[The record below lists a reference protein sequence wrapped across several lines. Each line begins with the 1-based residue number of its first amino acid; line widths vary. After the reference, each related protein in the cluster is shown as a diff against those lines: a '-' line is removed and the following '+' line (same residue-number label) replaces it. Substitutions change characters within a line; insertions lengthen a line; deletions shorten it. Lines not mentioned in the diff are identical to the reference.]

1 MAFVRMMQRSAE
13 VAGLRYSEEV
23 QEEKLNPLIPP
34 GSNSL
39 MPTGTNV
46 KNLSVD
52 PTTTATTDG
61 LIRKLPD
68 GTTIIANI
76 PTLTTHWY
84 GDSWQVEVKQIPT
97 DTAELNKLII
107 DLQTSSIAL
116 AARITKFDNSSI
128 YSLNLIT
135 LTTGILA
142 VVLTAITPVDTIS
155 STTKQ
160 NVQIAISAI
169 TAGFSLFSNAGAKLL
184 QPIRDQAAEYKLD
197 VDEILT
203 VISAPK
209 PRT

>member
-13 VAGLRYSEEV
+13 VARLRYSEDEQKAPV
-23 QEEKLNPLIPP
+23 NPLIPP
-34 GSNSL
+34 GSNPL
-39 MPTGTNV
+39 IPTGTN
-46 KNLSVD
+46 NTAAAVD
-52 PTTTATTDG
+52 PTTTASTDG
-61 LIRKLPD
+61 LIRKMPD
-68 GTTIIANI
+68 GVTIIANI
-76 PTLTTHWY
+76 PTLTSHWY
-84 GDSWQVEVKQIPT
+84 GDSWNVEVKTIPT
-97 DTAELNKLII
+97 TTDDLNKLII
-107 DLQTSSIAL
+107 ELQTSSIAL
-116 AARITKFDNSSI
+116 ANRITKFDNSSI

-160 NVQIAISAI
+160 NVQIALSAI

-209 PRT
+209 PRI